1 MVTFF
6 LFAIEMNGIAEVG
19 VFIARATAQT
29 LWDFSVIEIVLFF
42 VTSHV
47 GLLFPLSLNH
57 VKNQA

>member
-1 MVTFF
+1 
-6 LFAIEMNGIAEVG
+6 MNGIAEVG

-29 LWDFSVIEIVLFF
+29 LWDFSVIEIALFF
-42 VTSHV
+42 LTSHV